1 MKYLLVACAGALST
15 VAMGKGSLRA
25 NQPAFSTAATGM
37 NGAMTGGDA
46 GPAHGHGDKFPPCA
60 QTCQGKPTSCD
71 MAQEWIG
78 YEGCGGHC
86 DQTLKDQLLSEM
98 GCTEATEKDA
108 TGVAANNAAIDASDS
123 TTALLTFG
131 RKKNH
136 WCWFC

>member
-1 MKYLLVACAGALST
+1 MKTAFTLALAVGVASASNLRT
-15 VAMGKGSLRA
+15 VAGGDIKFLRA
-25 NQPAFSTAATGM
+25 NPGATGM
-37 NGAMTGGDA
+37 SSGEGDE
-46 GPAHGHGDKFPPCA
+46 FPPCA

-71 MAQEWIG
+71 MALEWIG
-78 YEGCGGHC
+78 YEGCGEHC

-131 RKKNH
+131 RKRKKGH